1 MSLLSSPVVI
11 YPLSNQTKQRF
22 SFDIFFTLKFKERLL
37 TAKRWLMVLKIR
49 NKSAIMRISL
59 EILVL
64 PSLKQM
70 AAN

>member
-1 MSLLSSPVVI
+1 M
-11 YPLSNQTKQRF
+11 T
-22 SFDIFFTLKFKERLL
+22 
-37 TAKRWLMVLKIR
+37 KRWLMVLKIR
-49 NKSAIMRISL
+49 NKSAITRTRAEYLSSL